1 MASTLSILATFTIIR
16 STFNDFIPKEIREYL
31 WRFIR
36 CFSSEFTLVIEETH
50 DGSSNHIFKA
60 AMEYLGSHLLSV
72 SSAQDS
78 PKRLTVGKSENVRK
92 FTFGL
97 DTHSEMVDFF
107 HGVPLKWKYHADVNT
122 TNINQHTSESRWY
135 ELSFQKNHAEMVKSK
150 YIPHVIDMAKKLKD
164 GNRMVKFHTIRRE
177 RWSSNAVKLDHPM
190 TFDTLALDGDLKNT
204 IMEDLDSFINGKEY
218 YKKIGKV
225 WKRGYL
231 LHGPPGTG
239 KSSLIAAM
247 ANHLNFDIYSM
258 NLSAVN
264 SDSSLEYLLLH
275 VSNRSILVIEDIDC
289 TIKLENREAG
299 EQTVSYPHGQVTLSG
314 LLNAI
319 DGLLS
324 CCGDERIIVFTTN
337 YKDKIDPA
345 LLRAGRM
352 DKHIC
357 LSYCTVSTFKQLAA
371 NYLGISNHQLFSRI
385 EKIVEQMNVSP
396 AEVAGELMKSK
407 DPKTCLE
414 GLIQFLESKA
424 SETSS
429 EQKKLEEEG
438 GNNTKQ
444 EKGCKS
450 KGSTKTEM
458 TNSDFPNHSATAI
471 TFLAVGCDSM
481 SVGEYTVKAE
491 LAPILKAL
499 LLKHGNIVAYC
510 SLKSMQCRSSLLEIA
525 CGIIQKL
532 QAATL
537 EGLTQ
542 QELQSMLASVS
553 DLESLKLQ
561 VSWLH
566 KRLDEITE
574 ALELVKRKNLQGT
587 EDMEKELESCQ
598 METPEKHKKT
608 LQIEIPS
615 QRISSNEANL
625 SCFYQ
630 SSLQSQ
636 RGEAKFCLGDE
647 MAAGKDIDLSMLQ
660 SQLTETHEMWNQEME
675 NHKSRVEF
683 LQEKITEVKARLQ
696 GSEEE
701 SKEVDVL
708 WQRVK
713 TTATLLTYLKS
724 KARVMAVPD
733 LAHKSCG
740 IKLLEGVGL
749 VDKEGTPLSG
759 WSRSADLSSSFDCLD
774 EETWLGISGQQSS
787 LAEQDGAYIG
797 ELIKSVQ
804 MITDVMEI
812 LVKRVIMAESET
824 AIEKEKVTLGQEE
837 IRRKTFQIE
846 NMSLK
851 LEEMQSF
858 AMGTNNILNEMKQRV
873 EDLVEETSR
882 QRQRAA
888 ENEQE
893 LSRVKRDFETLKSYV
908 SSLISVRETL
918 VSSEKQF
925 QTIERLF
932 ERLAAKTTQL
942 ESEKKQKEDE
952 VQKLMEENVRLTA
965 LLDKKEAQLLA
976 MNEQCKLMALS
987 SLNI

>member
-16 STFNDFIPKEIREYL
+16 STFNDLFPKEIRDYF
-31 WRFIR
+31 WRLFR
-36 CFSSEFTLVIEETH
+36 RFSSEFTLVIEETH

-72 SSAQDS
+72 SSAEGS

-97 DTHSEMVDFF
+97 DTHSEMLDSF
-107 HGVPLKWKYHADVNT
+107 HGVPLKWKYNADVNT
-122 TNINQHTSESRWY
+122 TNNNQHTSESRWY
-135 ELSFQKNHAEMVKSK
+135 ELSFQKTHAEMVKSK
-150 YIPHVIDMAKKLKD
+150 YIPHVIDMAKRLKD
-164 GNRMVKFHTIRRE
+164 RNRLVKFHTIRRE

-264 SDSSLEYLLLH
+264 SDSALEYLLLH

-289 TIKLENREAG
+289 TIKLQNREAG
-299 EQTVSYPHGQVTLSG
+299 EQTVNYPHGQVTLSG

-337 YKDKIDPA
+337 YKDKIDHA

-371 NYLGISNHQLFSRI
+371 NYLGISNHELFSRI
-385 EKIVEQMNVSP
+385 EKIVEQINVSP
-396 AEVAGELMKSK
+396 ADVAGELMKSK

-424 SETSS
+424 SETAS
-429 EQKKLEEEG
+429 EPKRPEGEG

-458 TNSDFPNHSATAI
+458 TNSDSPNHNAI
-471 TFLAVGCDSM
+471 TFLAVGSDSM
-481 SVGEYTVKAE
+481 PVGEYTVKAE

-499 LLKHGNIVAYC
+499 LLKHGNIVANC
-510 SLKSMQCRSSLLEIA
+510 SLKSLQCRSSLLEIA

-532 QAATL
+532 QSVTL
-537 EGLTQ
+537 EDLSEP
-542 QELQSMLASVS
+542 ELESMLASVS

-566 KRLDEITE
+566 KRLDEITK
-574 ALELVKRKNLQGT
+574 ALRLVKHSSTLEEEKRKNLQ
-587 EDMEKELESCQ
+587 EIKDMEKELESFQ
-598 METPEKHKKT
+598 METPEKQKKS
-608 LQIEIPS
+608 LQIQEMKPVVEILS

-630 SSLQSQ
+630 RS
-636 RGEAKFCLGDE
+636 
-647 MAAGKDIDLSMLQ
+647 
-660 SQLTETHEMWNQEME
+660 
-675 NHKSRVEF
+675 
-683 LQEKITEVKARLQ
+683 
-696 GSEEE
+696 
-701 SKEVDVL
+701 
-708 WQRVK
+708 
-713 TTATLLTYLKS
+713 
-724 KARVMAVPD
+724 
-733 LAHKSCG
+733 
-740 IKLLEGVGL
+740 L
-749 VDKEGTPLSG
+749 VDG
-759 WSRSADLSSSFDCLD
+759 
-774 EETWLGISGQQSS
+774 
-787 LAEQDGAYIG
+787 
-797 ELIKSVQ
+797 
-804 MITDVMEI
+804 
-812 LVKRVIMAESET
+812 
-824 AIEKEKVTLGQEE
+824 
-837 IRRKTFQIE
+837 
-846 NMSLK
+846 
-851 LEEMQSF
+851 
-858 AMGTNNILNEMKQRV
+858 
-873 EDLVEETSR
+873 
-882 QRQRAA
+882 
-888 ENEQE
+888 
-893 LSRVKRDFETLKSYV
+893 
-908 SSLISVRETL
+908 
-918 VSSEKQF
+918 
-925 QTIERLF
+925 
-932 ERLAAKTTQL
+932 
-942 ESEKKQKEDE
+942 
-952 VQKLMEENVRLTA
+952 
-965 LLDKKEAQLLA
+965 LL
-976 MNEQCKLMALS
+976 
-987 SLNI
+987 